1 MWELS
6 GLTSLRSLSLMALRH
21 KVRTATK
28 LCFVVYMVI
37 HEQVRNAIYTTNA
50 TSRWH
55 LSALL
60 CAELLIRLELTGA
73 HAPVGLYLQSSQ
85 TLL

>member
-1 MWELS
+1 
-6 GLTSLRSLSLMALRH
+6 MALNHR
-21 KVRTATK
+21 RADSNW
-28 LCFVVYMVI
+28 VVFIVYIAVSKR
-37 HEQVRNAIYTTNA
+37 VYTAIYTTNA
-50 TSRWH
+50 TLRWH

-73 HAPVGLYLQSSQ
+73 DAPVGLYLQSSQ